1 MTITPSR
8 PPGLPT
14 VAVGASTL
22 VLMPLVSGCADEG
35 LGRRAAE
42 DAQRKALLVTARV
55 DSTVAEE
62 PGSSGPALAEAV
74 AAAATSIGAFVTT
87 SVVTSS
93 GVELG
98 LEIDGNAT
106 SGGGLFVSS
115 ASRRLCL
122 VLTVDPRKDPPSR
135 LTDVE
140 CTDLPPGYK
149 EIDLDDS
156 AMDGDPVAD
165 GVGGRPNLLTWS

>member
-8 PPGLPT
+8 PPSLPT
-14 VAVGASTL
+14 FAVGASAIAAL
-22 VLMPLVSGCADEG
+22 LLVSACADGG

-42 DAQRKALLVTARV
+42 DAQRKALLVITRV
-55 DSTVAEE
+55 DNAVAEE
-62 PGSSGPALAEAV
+62 PGSRGQVLAEAV
-74 AAAATSIGAFVTT
+74 AAAATSIGAFITT
-87 SVVTSS
+87 SDVTSS

-115 ASRRLCL
+115 ADRRLCL
-122 VLTVDPRKDPPSR
+122 VLTVDPREDPPSR
-135 LTDVE
+135 LQDVE

-149 EIDLDDS
+149 EIDVDDQ
-156 AMDGDPVAD
+156 
-165 GVGGRPNLLTWS
+165 

>member
-1 MTITPSR
+1 MTITPPR

-14 VAVGASTL
+14 LAVGASTFVLLLL
-22 VLMPLVSGCADEG
+22 VGGCADGG

-42 DAQRKALLVTARV
+42 DAQRKALLVTTRV
-55 DSTVAEE
+55 DNTVAEE
-62 PGSSGPALAEAV
+62 PGSSSPALAEAV

-98 LEIDGNAT
+98 LEIDGNTT

-122 VLTVDPRKDPPSR
+122 VLTVDPREDPPSR
-135 LTDVE
+135 LEDVE
-140 CTDLPPGYK
+140 CTDLPPGYE
-149 EIDLDDS
+149 EIDLDDR
-156 AMDGDPVAD
+156 AMDDDPVAD
-165 GVGGRPNLLTWS
+165 SVGSRRAS